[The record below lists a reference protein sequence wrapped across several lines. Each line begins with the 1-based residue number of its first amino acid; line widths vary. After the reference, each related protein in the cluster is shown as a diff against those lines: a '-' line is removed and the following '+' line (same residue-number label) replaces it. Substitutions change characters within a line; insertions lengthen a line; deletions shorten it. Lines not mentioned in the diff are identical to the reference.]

1 MKTREEV
8 LAYGLSFPYTY
19 QDAPF
24 RDTNWQLVRVHGSKK
39 AFLWTYEKDRQ
50 IRINIKVDPEW
61 RDFWRNAYDAV
72 LPGYHQN
79 KEHWNTVILDGSV
92 PDDTLKQMITESYD
106 LVADSPTNESTC
118 CQANPTRKGLQPTE
132 KLRSLPATTHGTC
145 SRQCCCTTVR
155 IRSIFRVTV
164 S

>member
-39 AFLWTYEKDRQ
+39 VFLWTYEKDRQ

-61 RDFWRNAYDAV
+61 RDFWRNAYDADTAR
-72 LPGYHQN
+72 LPPKQRALEHGY
-79 KEHWNTVILDGSV
+79 
-92 PDDTLKQMITESYD
+92 
-106 LVADSPTNESTC
+106 
-118 CQANPTRKGLQPTE
+118 
-132 KLRSLPATTHGTC
+132 LRWFC
-145 SRQCCCTTVR
+145 SR
-155 IRSIFRVTV
+155 
-164 S
+164 

>member
-50 IRINIKVDPEW
+50 IQINIKVDPEW

-72 LPGYHQN
+72 LPGYH
-79 KEHWNTVILDGSV
+79 KTKSIG
-92 PDDTLKQMITESYD
+92 
-106 LVADSPTNESTC
+106 
-118 CQANPTRKGLQPTE
+118 TRL
-132 KLRSLPATTHGTC
+132 S
-145 SRQCCCTTVR
+145 
-155 IRSIFRVTV
+155 
-164 S
+164 